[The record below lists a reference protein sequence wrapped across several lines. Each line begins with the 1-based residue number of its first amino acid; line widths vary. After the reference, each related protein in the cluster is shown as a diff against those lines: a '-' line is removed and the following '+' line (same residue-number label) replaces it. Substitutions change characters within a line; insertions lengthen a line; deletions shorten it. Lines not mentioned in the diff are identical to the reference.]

1 MEDNNISNGI
11 TDNISDD
18 MPDNL
23 TNDFDSIVLER
34 AEQLKIDAM
43 IREEKD
49 LQKIADVIIEG
60 TYKDIDIQRKDTL
73 DHFLDYVMSKV
84 RTGSYYIPSLAF
96 PTRRMSDKELE
107 DKIIELINIH
117 LYPEIVLP
125 ILKFFA
131 RNVKDSDRNLYLAC
145 LINSEE
151 IIKSI
156 FDTFILFK
164 KDIFITDRDKRT
176 LNVKRIQQFPPTT
189 GNQLSSPLDAAG
201 RFKYILEFIAL
212 EQKVD
217 HIYTSEQIKLSA
229 E

>member
-1 MEDNNISNGI
+1 MEIENIANN
-11 TDNISDD
+11 
-18 MPDNL
+18 L
-23 TNDFDSIVLER
+23 DSIVLER

-49 LQKIADVIIEG
+49 LQEVADVILEG
-60 TYKDIDIQRKDTL
+60 TYKDIDIQKKDTL
-73 DHFLDYVMSKV
+73 DHFLDYVISKV

-96 PTRRMSDKELE
+96 PTRRMSDMELE
-107 DKIIELINIH
+107 DKVIKLINIY

-125 ILKFFA
+125 ILKYFA
-131 RNVKDSDRNLYLAC
+131 RNVKDSDKNLYLAY
-145 LINSEE
+145 LINSDG

-156 FDTFILFK
+156 YDTYVLFK

-189 GNQLSSPLDAAG
+189 ENQLSSPLDAAG

-212 EQKVD
+212 KQKVD
-217 HIYTSEQIKLSA
+217 HIYTAEQIKLSS